1 MNATM
6 DDLIK
11 NNTRAFYTFDIGVLK
26 QRINFLK
33 EHLPQNA
40 SLCYAV
46 KANPF
51 ILKEAAAELERIEV
65 CSPGESEVCTAL
77 EIPKNKMVISG
88 VYKSADYIEKMIA
101 DFDFTGVFTVESLGQ
116 FQMLCAL
123 SSKYQRRINLLLRLT
138 NGSQFG
144 INESDIEEIVKNKDR
159 YPLLCIDGIQYFSG
173 TQKTSLKKLQ
183 REISHLDDFLIRL
196 RDELG
201 FSAQTL
207 EYGPGFPVSYFE
219 GEAFDEIDYLT
230 RFSEMLE
237 DMSFRVPVI
246 LEVGRSIAASCGKY
260 YTHIVDTKHNK
271 GMNYAIVDGG
281 MHHIV
286 YFGQQMAM
294 KRPRLSVNGKAE
306 VNPEKTWTICG
317 SLCSM
322 NDMLAKQ
329 IPLPSIEIGDVL
341 CFEHV
346 GAYCMTEGAAL
357 FLSRDLPAIYIINEN
372 GQLSCVR
379 KSFET
384 YQLNT
389 SQKERK

>member
-1 MNATM
+1 MKYAM
-6 DDLIK
+6 EDLIK
-11 NNTRAFYTFDIGVLK
+11 NSNTAFYTFDIGALK

-33 EHLPQNA
+33 EHLPENA
-40 SLCYAV
+40 TLCYAV

-65 CSPGESEVCTAL
+65 CSPGESEICKAL

-101 DFDFTGVFTVESLGQ
+101 DPDFNGVFTVESLRQ
-116 FQMLCAL
+116 FQMFCAF
-123 SSKYQRRINLLLRLT
+123 SSEYRRKLHLLLRLT
-138 NGSQFG
+138 NDSQFG
-144 INESDIEEIVKNKDR
+144 INESDIEEIVKSKDR
-159 YPLLCIDGIQYFSG
+159 YPLLYIDGIQYFSG
-173 TQKTSLKKLQ
+173 TQKTSLKRLQ
-183 REISHLDDFLIRL
+183 REISYLDGFLIRL
-196 RDELG
+196 RDNFD

-219 GEAFDEIDYLT
+219 AEAFDEIAYLT
-230 RFSEMLE
+230 GFSQMLAEMK
-237 DMSFRVPVI
+237 FQVPIV

-260 YTHIVDTKHNK
+260 YTHIVDIKQNK

-294 KRPRLSVNGKAE
+294 KRPKLSVNGKTI

-329 IPLPSIEIGDVL
+329 IPLPDIEIGDAV
-341 CFEHV
+341 CFENV
-346 GAYCMTEGAAL
+346 GAYCMSEGISL

-372 GQLSCVR
+372 SQISCVR
-379 KSFET
+379 KTFET
-384 YQLNT
+384 FQLNT
-389 SQKERK
+389 PKQERK